1 MKTVSVILPVYN
13 ADTYLPLALASLLL
27 QDHEALELICI
38 NDGSTDLS
46 GDILRKA
53 ASQDP
58 RVVVVER
65 ENRGLIATLNEGF
78 QRASGDLVARMDAD
92 DIAYPTRI
100 STQVQAFAQD
110 PELAM
115 SGCFFHTLFS
125 ANRMLPT
132 GTPEATGMP
141 ELRVLSRFYTILRHP
156 TVMFRRSAMPEGML
170 QYDEAYPCAEDFDL
184 FRRIA
189 RDCKVAQTSEP
200 LLAYR
205 LHDGSVSAT
214 RMSEMVRSHV
224 KIVEEELARHY
235 PEAAGTGFDRIG
247 DQVSADTVDRASD
260 LIRRLNGL
268 AASQPPEEAKAY
280 RMGIENVFYFLF
292 SHIRGQG
299 RHDLAHRFID
309 QSGRWDMIRR
319 RERPILQASRHAP
332 VVGTVGYSLL
342 KASWDASKWLGSCN
356 AATVIPEFPRI
367 TARAADLALRHHDG
381 VKSHA

>member
-13 ADTYLPLALASLLL
+13 AETYLPLALASLLL

-38 NDGSTDLS
+38 NDGSTDHS

-141 ELRVLSRFYTILRHP
+141 ELRVLSRF
-156 TVMFRRSAMPEGML
+156 
-170 QYDEAYPCAEDFDL
+170 
-184 FRRIA
+184 
-189 RDCKVAQTSEP
+189 
-200 LLAYR
+200 
-205 LHDGSVSAT
+205 
-214 RMSEMVRSHV
+214 
-224 KIVEEELARHY
+224 
-235 PEAAGTGFDRIG
+235 
-247 DQVSADTVDRASD
+247 
-260 LIRRLNGL
+260 
-268 AASQPPEEAKAY
+268 
-280 RMGIENVFYFLF
+280 
-292 SHIRGQG
+292 
-299 RHDLAHRFID
+299 
-309 QSGRWDMIRR
+309 
-319 RERPILQASRHAP
+319 
-332 VVGTVGYSLL
+332 
-342 KASWDASKWLGSCN
+342 
-356 AATVIPEFPRI
+356 
-367 TARAADLALRHHDG
+367 
-381 VKSHA
+381 